1 MTKDELVTFII
12 DSINQDNADICQ
24 RNGMLEEEIK
34 KSISESQQ
42 SLNFIVSNLY
52 DRMIEKGLLA

>member
-24 RNGMLEEEIK
+24 RNGMPEEEIK